1 MVVTLFDLDH
11 TLLPLDTNQSW
22 VAFLCDIGALDGQ
35 LFLPAAAAMK
45 QRYLAGGDD
54 PDIAFCEFFIA
65 ILTRFSA
72 PEREALRARFVAHVV
87 LPAISSKS
95 RQLIEQHRAQGDA
108 LAIITA
114 TNRFIT
120 APIANAFG
128 IEHLIATECEWQG
141 DVPTGRVSGIPS
153 MRSGKVTRLAEW
165 LKSGALPGIVARSDV
180 EVLRFY
186 SDSINDRA
194 LLLAADQAIAV
205 DPDDE
210 LKTLAAQRRWPI
222 ISLL

>member
-22 VAFLCDIGALDGQ
+22 VAFLCHIGALDSSV
-35 LFLPAAAAMK
+35 FLPAAAAMK
-45 QRYLAGGDD
+45 QRYLAGGDE
-54 PDIAFCEFFIA
+54 PDLVFCEFFIG
-65 ILTRFSA
+65 ILTRFSNA
-72 PEREALRARFVAHVV
+72 ARTALRERFMREVIS
-87 LPAISSKS
+87 PAISH
-95 RQLIEQHRAQGDA
+95 RALQLVEQHRSAGET

-120 APIANAFG
+120 EPIARAFG
-128 IEHLIATECEWQG
+128 IDHLIATECERAG
-141 DVPTGRVSGIPS
+141 ELLTGRVSGVPS

-165 LKSGALPGIVARSDV
+165 LTTGAVPGITSRSAIKA
-180 EVLRFY
+180 LRFY

-194 LLLAADQAIAV
+194 LLEAADLAIAV
-205 DPDDE
+205 DPDE
-210 LKTLAAQRRWPI
+210 PLRTLAKVRGWPI